1 MNKAIEYFL
10 TKGFPVW
17 GKYAC
22 TFIKTVEAE
31 HNRKEEQFWKD
42 LGIEKIE
49 GNEDWVNA
57 KDAA

>member
-17 GKYAC
+17 GRYAC
-22 TFIKTVEAE
+22 AVIKTVEAE

-42 LGIEKIE
+42 LGIENIE
-49 GNEDWVNA
+49 GNVDWVNA